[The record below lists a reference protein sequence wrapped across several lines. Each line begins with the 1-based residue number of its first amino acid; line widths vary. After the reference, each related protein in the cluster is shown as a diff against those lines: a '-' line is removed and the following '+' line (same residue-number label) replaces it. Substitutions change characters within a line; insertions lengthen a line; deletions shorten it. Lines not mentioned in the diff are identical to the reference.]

1 MKAGILGTL
10 FLPLGG
16 DRGLLSNSN
25 SVKTF
30 YSIKS
35 VAFCLLSLTK
45 CWYVASNSMSFS
57 SDIDE
62 CVVGTHNCFEGLV
75 CVNMEGSFL
84 CQKRTSCGPGY
95 ELKSDNKCQGEK
107 TQTNR
112 KDGQQKCFF
121 NPGWGG
127 GVNCD

>member
-10 FLPLGG
+10 YLPPEG
-16 DRGLLSNSN
+16 DRGLLLNSN

-35 VAFCLLSLTK
+35 VDFCLLSMNT
-45 CWYVASNSMSFS
+45 CWYLASNSMSFS

-84 CQKRTSCGPGY
+84 CQKRATCGPGY
-95 ELKSDNKCQGEK
+95 ELKSDNKCQGK
-107 TQTNR
+107 KQTNKQKR
-112 KDGQQKCFF
+112 CATKCFF
-121 NPGWGG
+121 NPGW
-127 GVNCD
+127 VKK